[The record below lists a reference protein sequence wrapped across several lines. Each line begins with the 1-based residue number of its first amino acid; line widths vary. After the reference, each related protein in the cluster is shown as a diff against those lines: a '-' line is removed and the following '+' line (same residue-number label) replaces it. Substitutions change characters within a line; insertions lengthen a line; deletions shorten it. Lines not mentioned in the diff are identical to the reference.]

1 MIHDQV
7 PHAPQRM
14 QTVGLCLFRISRAK
28 STNQFCESDR
38 GSAKGA
44 PAPEWM
50 VFVENSSRGGTCI

>member
-7 PHAPQRM
+7 PQAPQRM
-14 QTVGLCLFRISRAK
+14 QTVGFCLFRISRAK
-28 STNQFCESDR
+28 STNQFCKSVR

-50 VFVENSSRGGTCI
+50 VFPENSSRDGTCI